1 MSREFI
7 DSVSVGNNLGAEKAF
22 KDSIAN
28 KVGDALEIKRKEI
41 SKTFVASATGDAVPV
56 TTDQEVE
63 AYEESAWGQTTVDM
77 E

>member
-1 MSREFI
+1 MSREFV

-41 SKTFVASATGDAVPV
+41 SKTFVSSSTGHAVAN
-56 TTDQEVE
+56 TADTN
-63 AYEESAWGQTTVDM
+63 EE
-77 E
+77 

>member
-28 KVGDALEIKRKEI
+28 KVGDALEIKRKDM
-41 SKTFVASATGDAVPV
+41 SKTFVSNY
-56 TTDQEVE
+56 TDQESDVNK
-63 AYEESAWGQTTVDM
+63 EE
-77 E
+77 